1 MTSASVS
8 AATCAGMAAWCSA
21 GALALSDAGAQA
33 VRVGVLPSPWWL
45 VASILAANALVWVTR
60 LSPDRA
66 RPLFFSVI
74 LWVPW
79 LPVGLPPAALVWTG
93 PVALAVWVAIAA
105 AIAAT
110 IAASGGPGGD
120 TGART
125 PGALARWLST
135 PVPASGVA
143 FVLALIVYLSAAGRI
158 GWALPDGDEPHYL
171 IIAQSLWRDHDLQI
185 ENNHA
190 RRDYVEYVSREIP
203 PDFLR
208 RGTDGEI
215 YSIHMPGVPA
225 LIAPVL
231 AAGGYRLVTM
241 TLAAVS
247 AAATAVAWRMA
258 FALTAS
264 AAAAWFGWAAVALT
278 VPFLLLSFTVYP
290 DGPAAAVVLLAAA
303 ALVAQQTRPDRPAR
317 WWTAVGLLPALL
329 PWFHTRFA
337 VLAAMLGLVLAL
349 RALGSPR
356 RWTALAA
363 GFVLPLVS
371 AAGWFS
377 YFAIIYGTPN
387 PSAPYGDYTQMSL
400 GRLPVGLTGLLAD
413 QQFGLLAV
421 APVLAIGLA
430 GFVPFWR
437 RYRRLAVEWLLIIV
451 PYLMVTSMYHMWWG
465 GFSSPAR
472 FAGSTL
478 LLLAVPAA
486 MAFAAARE
494 AATRTAQIALLALSV
509 GMTLLLLWT
518 DRGLF
523 CFNTRDQ
530 VAPWL
535 VWMGQVADL
544 ARGWPSLF
552 RSTAGVAAAGGLT
565 WAAALAL
572 AWAVTRAI
580 GRHRHMGR
588 GSTGL
593 LLLGTGALAVMTAL
607 SVVWRIEG
615 RTGLAATT
623 GQLRALEAADAGRR
637 MIGVRFDPPA
647 ITAPVFAL
655 ERLRIGAERSPD
667 AAESTWFWLSRLP
680 AGRYR
685 AWIEHGAS
693 DLPFEALV
701 FTGRSDRWLARW
713 TADRLTDGR
722 TGFELEIPIEVESL
736 RITGS
741 ATSRRPV
748 RSIHLQRVESRPT
761 LGGLAEDRA
770 GSSGRYGDVLLFSVA
785 GGSYFEPGG
794 VWTNGTREAELVIAG
809 APGRV
814 KAALWIGAGAVETTM
829 AVSAGSYADRSTLQA
844 GERRLIELPM
854 RPGKPLILRI
864 QAGAGFRPS
873 QTDPGSADKRLLG
886 VRIEPSGEPAR

>member
-1 MTSASVS
+1 
-8 AATCAGMAAWCSA
+8 
-21 GALALSDAGAQA
+21 
-33 VRVGVLPSPWWL
+33 
-45 VASILAANALVWVTR
+45 
-60 LSPDRA
+60 
-66 RPLFFSVI
+66 
-74 LWVPW
+74 
-79 LPVGLPPAALVWTG
+79 
-93 PVALAVWVAIAA
+93 
-105 AIAAT
+105 
-110 IAASGGPGGD
+110 
-120 TGART
+120 
-125 PGALARWLST
+125 
-135 PVPASGVA
+135 
-143 FVLALIVYLSAAGRI
+143 
-158 GWALPDGDEPHYL
+158 
-171 IIAQSLWRDHDLQI
+171 
-185 ENNHA
+185 
-190 RRDYVEYVSREIP
+190 
-203 PDFLR
+203 
-208 RGTDGEI
+208 
-215 YSIHMPGVPA
+215 
-225 LIAPVL
+225 
-231 AAGGYRLVTM
+231 
-241 TLAAVS
+241 VS

-303 ALVAQQTRPDRPAR
+303 ALVAQRTQPDRPAR
-317 WWTAVGLLPALL
+317 WFAAAGLLPALL

-400 GRLPVGLTGLLAD
+400 ERLPVGLTGLLAD

-421 APVLAIGLA
+421 APVVAIALA

-437 RYRRLAVEWLLIIV
+437 RHRRLAVEWLLIIV

-486 MAFAAARE
+486 IAFAAARD
-494 AATRTAQIALLALSV
+494 AATRTAQIALLAQSA
-509 GMTLLLLWT
+509 GMTLLLLWI

-523 CFNTRDQ
+523 CFNTRDE

-544 ARGWPSLF
+544 ARGWPSSF

-580 GRHRHMGR
+580 GRRRHMGR

-593 LLLGTGALAVMTAL
+593 LLLCTGALAVMMAL

-647 ITAPVFAL
+647 ITSPVAAL
-655 ERLRIGAERSPD
+655 EHLRIGAERSPD
-667 AAESTWFWLSRLP
+667 VPESDWFWLDRLP

-693 DLPFEALV
+693 DGPFEALV
-701 FTGRSDRWLARW
+701 FAGRSDRWLARW
-713 TADRLTDGR
+713 TAKRLTGEPTSFD
-722 TGFELEIPIEVESL
+722 LDIPVEIESL

-741 ATSRRPV
+741 EASRRPV

-761 LGGLAEDRA
+761 IGGLAEDRA

-785 GGSYFEPGG
+785 GRSYFEPGG
-794 VWTNGTREAELVIAG
+794 VWTNGTREAELVMAG

-829 AVSAGSYADRSTLQA
+829 AISAGSYADRSTLQA

-854 RPGKPLILRI
+854 RPGTPLVLRI
-864 QAGAGFRPS
+864 QAGTGFRPS
-873 QTDPGSADKRLLG
+873 QTNPGSADRRLLG